1 MQSAPIQWYSLIFT
15 LILLVTT
22 AHMSLTST
30 PVLTLKI
37 KSMNGIKKKCRQV
50 FLGGNVMPIVNVR
63 VERIQEEHSR
73 DERGIIWVSRET
85 EFHDHACDSCG
96 RIVSFGCEEE
106 HCPSPTVG

>member
-1 MQSAPIQWYSLIFT
+1 
-15 LILLVTT
+15 
-22 AHMSLTST
+22 
-30 PVLTLKI
+30 
-37 KSMNGIKKKCRQV
+37 
-50 FLGGNVMPIVNVR
+50 MPIVNVR

-106 HCPSPTVG
+106 HCPSPTVGICHECRYAAFKAAQAFGAYR